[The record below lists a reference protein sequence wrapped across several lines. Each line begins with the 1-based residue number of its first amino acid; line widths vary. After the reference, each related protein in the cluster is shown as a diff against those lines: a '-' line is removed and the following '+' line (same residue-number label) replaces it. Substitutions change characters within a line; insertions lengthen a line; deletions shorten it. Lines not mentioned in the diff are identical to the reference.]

1 MARVF
6 LDANTFIDLIVPRGI
21 KKLQQFENH
30 ELFISPLSVHIFLY
44 VYKQK
49 VPLRKLEN
57 LIKYL
62 SLTPLDNEL
71 TNKALR
77 GPTDDFEDNIQLHSA
92 AAADCNFFLTNDQKL
107 LNMRFFGRVEMKLSL
122 VS

>member
-21 KKLQQFENH
+21 KNLQQFENH